1 MLINISLGG
10 KVMYKFIMYACVII
24 MGIVGVLMIVAP
36 KKIAK
41 KSFSESPSKLMI
53 VRIMG
58 AIIAIGCIVVLIMF
72 RNMPYLF

>member
-1 MLINISLGG
+1 
-10 KVMYKFIMYACVII
+10 MYKFIMIACVVLMGI
-24 MGIVGVLMIVAP
+24 MGILMVIAP

-58 AIIAIGCIVVLIMF
+58 AIIAIGCAVVLIMF
-72 RNMPYLF
+72 RNMSYLF